1 MAELT
6 HLEPGKIANVVTFL
20 SMTEKPA
27 WATDPVQ
34 HSGLTLRQD
43 HKFDL
48 TRYRTLFRQVGEPWL
63 WSSRLSYDD
72 SKLASHIHAENVDLF
87 EVIYEGK
94 VAGMVELCHHSP
106 QDIELSFFGLKPE
119 FTGEGLGRDLMQL
132 TLNHAWTAET
142 TKLWL
147 HTCTFDHPAALKFY
161 QACGFRPTGFAV
173 EVMDDPRLLGL
184 LPKTA
189 GAHIPMLTPDTA

>member
-1 MAELT
+1 MADLI
-6 HLEPGKIANVVTFL
+6 HLAPGKIANVVTFL

-27 WATDPVQ
+27 RAENTIRHP
-34 HSGLTLRQD
+34 GLTLRQD
-43 HKFDL
+43 RKFDL
-48 TRYRTLFRQVGEPWL
+48 SRYRTLFRQVGAPWL

-72 SKLASHIHAENVDLF
+72 SKLASHIHAQNVDLF
-87 EVIYEGK
+87 EVIHEGK

-119 FTGEGLGRDLMQL
+119 FTGQGLGRALMQL

-142 TKLWL
+142 KKLWL

-189 GAHIPMLTPDTA
+189 GAHIPLLTPDTA

>member
-6 HLEPGKIANVVTFL
+6 HLAPGKIANIVTYL
-20 SMTEKPA
+20 SMTDKPD
-27 WATDPVQ
+27 WAINPVG

-43 HKFDL
+43 RQFDL
-48 TRYRTLFRQVGEPWL
+48 TRYRTLFRQVGEQWL

-72 SKLASHIHAENVDLF
+72 SKLASRIHAENVDLF
-87 EVIYEGK
+87 EIMYEGN

-106 QDIELSFFGLKPE
+106 QDIELSFFGLKPK
-119 FTGEGLGRDLMQL
+119 FTGQGLGRELMQL

-142 TKLWL
+142 KKLWL

-184 LPKTA
+184 LPDTA
-189 GAHIPMLTPDTA
+189 GAHVPLLTPDTE